1 MRSKSFCLIFS
12 CRLWEPI
19 MFNCED
25 NLYFQMSHS
34 YYRVPTLSL
43 NKCPLLEH
51 FLLKLLKPY
60 LYLQKIRTFLCQ
72 MVQRCHIKEFCFNF
86 SNSSGKPLS
95 ILSKRRGEERGGFH
109 LGKAS
114 WLQWRSSRAGGSTEA
129 QGEARVHWIAVQSP
143 DSSTTTG
150 DGREKESKLLR
161 RKPGNDLNMGE
172 DNFLTWITK

>member
-1 MRSKSFCLIFS
+1 MGQMRSKSFCLIFS

-60 LYLQKIRTFLCQ
+60 LYLQKVRTFLCQ

-95 ILSKRRGEERGGFH
+95 ILSKKRGEGRFPPWKGQLTAVKEQQGRWEYRSARWGQGTLDCSTVSRQLYHHWWWERKGI
-109 LGKAS
+109 
-114 WLQWRSSRAGGSTEA
+114 QVT
-129 QGEARVHWIAVQSP
+129 Q
-143 DSSTTTG
+143 
-150 DGREKESKLLR
+150 EK
-161 RKPGNDLNMGE
+161 
-172 DNFLTWITK
+172 TW